1 LSEAQVAVIGGSG
14 FYEMAGLEG
23 RREIRIETPFG
34 EPSDAILL
42 GSLGKVGVAFLPRHG
57 KGHRL
62 LPSEVPARANIY
74 ALKTLGVERIISV
87 NAVGSLREDIEP
99 RHLVVPDQLL
109 DRTVARED
117 TFFGEGFVAHVSIP
131 DPFCPE
137 LSRLLV
143 EGGRQSV
150 AQVHDGGTVVV
161 IEGPSFSTRAES
173 SLHRSWGAELV
184 SMTMLPEAKLAR
196 EAGIRY
202 AALACVTDY
211 DVWRESYA
219 DVTAQMILDNLLT
232 TVESARRAVA
242 FAIEHLPADRS
253 CACAH
258 ALDDALVTQPDV
270 VPAAT
275 LRKLAPIIGDRVQV
289 RKDGDGR

>member
-1 LSEAQVAVIGGSG
+1 VLSDIVFRSAKD
-14 FYEMAGLEG
+14 AG
-23 RREIRIETPFG
+23 
-34 EPSDAILL
+34 AI
-42 GSLGKVGVAFLPRHG
+42 
-57 KGHRL
+57 
-62 LPSEVPARANIY
+62 
-74 ALKTLGVERIISV
+74 
-87 NAVGSLREDIEP
+87 
-99 RHLVVPDQLL
+99 
-109 DRTVARED
+109 
-117 TFFGEGFVAHVSIP
+117 
-131 DPFCPE
+131 
-137 LSRLLV
+137 
-143 EGGRQSV
+143 
-150 AQVHDGGTVVV
+150 VHKGGTF
-161 IEGPSFSTRAES
+161 IAMEGPAFSTRAES
-173 SLHRSWGAELV
+173 RLYKAWGADVLG
-184 SMTMLPEAKLAR
+184 MTVLPEAKLAR
-196 EAGIRY
+196 EAGICY